1 MLFLL
6 QMCHCIEKV
15 FQLAVAT
22 FNKAASAESSKRNL
36 ELLISQTNK
45 LRSTDVGLEY
55 CSVFRSS
62 HSHRLVSSIVDRISH
77 RAQCWLGLIWSFN
90 PTSVEYPHT
99 CEDNKKTLSIK
110 DWDKGS
116 SYLYSNSWEQTCFS
130 GNFRHSWRSKYS
142 TPWPSSHAWHHQVS

>member
-1 MLFLL
+1 MSLQAHKQLNFTNYDVTYFL

-22 FNKAASAESSKRNL
+22 FNKAASTECSKKNL

-62 HSHRLVSSIVDRISH
+62 HRLVS
-77 RAQCWLGLIWSFN
+77 LL
-90 PTSVEYPHT
+90 VEQP
-99 CEDNKKTLSIK
+99 EDT
-110 DWDKGS
+110 
-116 SYLYSNSWEQTCFS
+116 
-130 GNFRHSWRSKYS
+130 
-142 TPWPSSHAWHHQVS
+142 